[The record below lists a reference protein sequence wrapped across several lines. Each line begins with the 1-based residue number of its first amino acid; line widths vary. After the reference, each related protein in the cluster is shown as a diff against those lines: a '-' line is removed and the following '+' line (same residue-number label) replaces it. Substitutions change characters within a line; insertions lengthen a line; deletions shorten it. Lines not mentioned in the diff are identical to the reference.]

1 MHIHS
6 VYSTLSMFIR
16 NPPIHTFNISSEL
29 QRRHLNTSLQLY
41 VLQVERTFV
50 LFLLNELYCRR
61 NKNVSYTY
69 SYILHN
75 AYVKNISMKRF
86 FLALFTSNLNF
97 YLHGKIIA
105 HRISFSY
112 RRLGFCNS

>member
-75 AYVKNISMKRF
+75 AYVKNISMKRVF
-86 FLALFTSNLNF
+86 FSTFYFESKFLFAWENHCS
-97 YLHGKIIA
+97 
-105 HRISFSY
+105 SY
-112 RRLGFCNS
+112 FIFLSKTWLL